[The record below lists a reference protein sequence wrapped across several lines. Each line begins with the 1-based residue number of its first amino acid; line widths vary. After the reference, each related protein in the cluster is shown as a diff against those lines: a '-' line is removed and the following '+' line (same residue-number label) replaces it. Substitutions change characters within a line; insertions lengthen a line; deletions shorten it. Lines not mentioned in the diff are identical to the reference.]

1 MAFKTR
7 RRKKF
12 KSDLGVWFFLFGNS
26 LQIVLIPCVVPSFY
40 DFFYWLPQPC
50 PLWPTLTYF
59 DLLWRIVTGV
69 YCLPHCQQT
78 FYTSA
83 VTPKLNIQ
91 IHIFFKWPHF
101 LLKGHTF
108 RPLSCTPYYTETTL
122 VISDGVHASVIRC
135 IFFCCKVTCSE
146 L

>member
-7 RRKKF
+7 RKKNLNLIWESGFSYLEILF
-12 KSDLGVWFFLFGNS
+12 KLFWYP
-26 LQIVLIPCVVPSFY
+26 VLFPPFMP
-40 DFFYWLPQPC
+40 FYWLPQPY
-50 PLWPTLTYF
+50 PVWPTLTYF
-59 DLLWRIVTGV
+59 DLLWRIVTEV

-83 VTPKLNIQ
+83 VTPKFNIQ
-91 IHIFFKWPHF
+91 MHIFFKWPHF

-108 RPLSCTPYYTETTL
+108 RPLSCTLYYTETTL

-135 IFFCCKVTCSE
+135 ISSM